1 VGSGE
6 VGSKNIT
13 FEPPGEID
21 MEMLRF
27 LGNETLEGLGSQI
40 DKFLASFDADR
51 DAARGIMELGE
62 PAEIHRI
69 AHRLLSHCSVVK
81 HERLSRLA
89 AELQR
94 SAASAKPDKLR
105 QLFAEFEVEY
115 VRFRY
120 KLESIRA
127 SIAPA

>member
-1 VGSGE
+1 
-6 VGSKNIT
+6 
-13 FEPPGEID
+13 

-40 DKFLASFDADR
+40 DRFLASFDSDR
-51 DAARGIMELGE
+51 IAAQGIIALGE
-62 PAEIHRI
+62 PTEIHRI

-94 SAASAKPDKLR
+94 SAASSHPDKIR
-105 QLFAEFEVEY
+105 QLFAEFEEEFA
-115 VRFRY
+115 RFKY